1 MELQTYLDHVNQGKR
16 LEGGSEVHAFMT
28 QAARR
33 AQQITAEINT
43 GYHDGEELRAL
54 FSQLIGKPVDEG
66 FGLFPPFTTDF
77 GKNITLGKRVFINS
91 GCRFQ
96 DQGGITIGDDVLL
109 GHNVVLATFAA
120 YALSRFRFKGKAF
133 YTCVIFITQVLP
145 QVVIV
150 VPVFMMLQKLGLYN
164 TYAGV
169 IITILATS
177 MAFPILLMRSFFDS
191 VPYALEEAAA
201 IDGCGPVKTFWLIMF
216 PLARPAVM
224 TVTIFNFIAKW
235 NEYFMALIF
244 VNKSE
249 LRPVGVGLYATV
261 QSMVVTGDWAGMFA
275 SVVIVFLPTVIIY
288 LFLSRQIV
296 AGVTAGGIKG

>member
-1 MELQTYLDHVNQGKR
+1 MNSIKR
-16 LEGGSEVHAFMT
+16 KRAF
-28 QAARR
+28 A
-33 AQQITAEINT
+33 TAGRYGII
-43 GYHDGEELRAL
+43 L
-54 FSQLIGKPVDEG
+54 FWM
-66 FGLFPPFTTDF
+66 LFTLLPLYTAFVASLTEYQ
-77 GKNITLGKRVFINS
+77 NLGKTFLYPTDWAWHNYADVFTRVDMASFLKATFIYAVTAS
-91 GCRFQ
+91 L
-96 DQGGITIGDDVLL
+96 I
-109 GHNVVLATFAA
+109 NVVLATFAA

>member
-1 MELQTYLDHVNQGKR
+1 M
-16 LEGGSEVHAFMT
+16 
-28 QAARR
+28 
-33 AQQITAEINT
+33 
-43 GYHDGEELRAL
+43 
-54 FSQLIGKPVDEG
+54 
-66 FGLFPPFTTDF
+66 
-77 GKNITLGKRVFINS
+77 
-91 GCRFQ
+91 
-96 DQGGITIGDDVLL
+96 
-109 GHNVVLATFAA
+109 VLATFAA